1 MARPTV
7 GAMTTART
15 AVALAL
21 VVVAT
26 LAAGVTALGTFGSER
41 TLSAGTIG
49 LSVDPGHR
57 GALDLYVPVVD
68 WGARF
73 PVVRLPVRLKAEVR
87 AVNRDAV
94 TRLAE
99 GQTVDVKQV
108 RDEAGDAVASYI
120 RVLLVVVLLAELAIG
135 VLAAFA
141 VRARTGPR
149 LRLTLPVAVGTALL
163 GVVLLILLLPPRGEI
178 ARPEYYAHGPDIPR
192 ALQAIEDAT
201 NSSQVL
207 DEELNAQLVGVARL
221 VEAPARRRAL
231 TPALPRF
238 TLASDLH
245 NNLLALPALEGAAA
259 GGPLLFPGDL
269 TDSGSPLE
277 TRLVR
282 RVVNDGHPFV
292 FVTGN
297 HDSDVLVRQ
306 LARAGAVVLTQA
318 GRVLPDGGRGRVIAD
333 VGGLRVAGYSD
344 PFMRLRARH
353 YQRDGNPVPTPRQQ
367 IDFANW
373 LRPLIGR
380 VDVVMVHEPALA
392 VQAIDELR
400 SHPPRRPLVMAVG
413 HTHVPSVVRYENLT
427 VVNGGTIGA
436 GGPTNLG
443 DRSNLSLARVVYALR
458 PRFAPLAADLVE
470 IDPNSG
476 SATAKRRRLDVT
488 P

>member
-1 MARPTV
+1 
-7 GAMTTART
+7 MTTART
-15 AVALAL
+15 AVALVL
-21 VVVAT
+21 VAVVT
-26 LAAGVTALGTFGSER
+26 LAAGVIALGTFGAER
-41 TLSAGTIG
+41 TLSVGTIG

-87 AVNRDAV
+87 AVNRGAV

-108 RDEAGDAVASYI
+108 RDEARDALASYI

-178 ARPEYYAHGPDIPR
+178 ARPQYYAHGPDIPR

-269 TDSGSPLE
+269 TDSGSPVE

-282 RVVNDGHPFV
+282 RVVHDGHPFV

-306 LARAGAVVLTQA
+306 LARAGAIVLTQN
-318 GRVLPDGGRGRVIAD
+318 GRVLPNEKRGPLIVD
-333 VGGLRVAGYSD
+333 VRGLRVAGYSD
-344 PFMRLRARH
+344 PFMRLRAKH
-353 YQRDGNPVPTPRQQ
+353 YQRDGNPNPTARQQ

-373 LRPLIGR
+373 LRPLVPKI
-380 VDVVMVHEPALA
+380 DVV
-392 VQAIDELR
+392 
-400 SHPPRRPLVMAVG
+400 
-413 HTHVPSVVRYENLT
+413 
-427 VVNGGTIGA
+427 
-436 GGPTNLG
+436 
-443 DRSNLSLARVVYALR
+443 
-458 PRFAPLAADLVE
+458 
-470 IDPNSG
+470 
-476 SATAKRRRLDVT
+476 
-488 P
+488 

>member
-1 MARPTV
+1 
-7 GAMTTART
+7 MTTVRT

-73 PVVRLPVRLKAEVR
+73 PVIRLPVRLKAEVR

-149 LRLTLPVAVGTALL
+149 LRLTLPVAVGTAVL
-163 GVVLLILLLPPRGEI
+163 GVVLLIVLLPPHGEI
-178 ARPEYYAHGPDIPR
+178 SRPEYYAHGPDIPR
-192 ALQAIEDAT
+192 ALQAIEEAT

-282 RVVNDGHPFV
+282 RVANDGHPFV

-306 LARAGAVVLTQA
+306 LRRAGAIVLTQE
-318 GRVLPDGGRGRVIAD
+318 RGIVD
-333 VGGLRVAGYSD
+333 VRGLRVAGYSD
-344 PFMRLRARH
+344 PFMRLRAKH
-353 YQRDGNPVPTPRQQ
+353 YQRPGKNPDPTPRQQ
-367 IDFANW
+367 IEFANW
-373 LRPLIGR
+373 LRPLVGR

-392 VQAIDELR
+392 AQAIADLR
-400 SHPPRRPLVMAVG
+400 AHPPRRPLVMAVG
-413 HTHVPSVVRYENLT
+413 HTHVPSVTRYRNLT
-427 VVNGGTIGA
+427 IVNGGTIGA

-458 PRFAPLAADLVE
+458 PHFAPLAADLVE
-470 IDPNSG
+470 IDPDSG
-476 SATAKRRRLDVT
+476 SATAERRRLDVT

>member
-1 MARPTV
+1 
-7 GAMTTART
+7 MTTART

-26 LAAGVTALGTFGSER
+26 LAAGVTALGTFSSER
-41 TLSAGTIG
+41 SLSVGSVR
-49 LSVDPGHR
+49 LSVDAGHR

-87 AVNRDAV
+87 AVNREAV
-94 TRLAE
+94 TRLAA
-99 GQTVDVKQV
+99 GQTVDVEGV
-108 RDEAGDAVASYI
+108 RKEARDAIASYI
-120 RVLLVVVLLAELAIG
+120 RTLLVVVLLAELAIG

-141 VRARTGPR
+141 LRARTGPR
-149 LRLTLPVAVGTALL
+149 LRLTVPAAVGAALL
-163 GVVLLILLLPPRGEI
+163 GVVLLIVLLPPRGEI

-192 ALQAIEDAT
+192 ALQALEDAT

-207 DEELNAQLVGVARL
+207 DEELNAQLVGLARL

-269 TDSGSPLE
+269 TDSGSPIE

-282 RVVNDGHPFV
+282 RVVRDGHPFV
-292 FVTGN
+292 FVSGN

-306 LARAGAVVLTQA
+306 LAQAGAVVLTQ
-318 GRVLPDGGRGRVIAD
+318 RGRLLRNGRLGPVIAD
-333 VGGLRVAGYSD
+333 VRGLRVAGYSD
-344 PFMRLRARH
+344 PFQRLRARH
-353 YQRDGNPVPTPRQQ
+353 YQRDGNPHPSVRQQ
-367 IDFANW
+367 LAFANW
-373 LRPLIGR
+373 LRRLVGR
-380 VDVVMVHEPALA
+380 IDVVMVHEPALA
-392 VQAIDELR
+392 AQAIEELR
-400 SHPPRRPLVMAVG
+400 EHPPAHPLVMVLG
-413 HTHVPSVVRYENLT
+413 HTHVPSVARYANFT

-436 GGPTNLG
+436 GGPANAG
-443 DRSNLSLARVVYALR
+443 DRSDLSLARVVYALR
-458 PRFAPLAADLVE
+458 PRFAPLAADLVK
-470 IDPNSG
+470 IDPESG
-476 SATAKRRRLDVT
+476 SATAERRRLDVT